1 MAGTQQE
8 VLAGSGSAR
17 GGALRGVA
25 GLKAATED
33 GAQVHAIAR
42 GIHGGGD
49 DKADRTG
56 RALGIPPKVLPSVLP
71 SLAPADLLRRLWR
84 QRAVRFG
91 AVAAFCTLVQLLVL
105 ACLARLGVDK
115 VMANGIGFGL
125 SAQLN
130 FALSAQV
137 TWRDRK
143 PRTARHGRTG
153 LRARLGASPARW
165 ARFTTVAVVALGVN
179 ELAFTMATHSGARL
193 LLASAAGIVAGAA
206 VTFPLNNLV
215 TFRDGTLRKSA
226 SPQAE
231 SRPGL
236 EEIRA
241 RAQREGVAFFLPAF
255 NEAANLRI
263 IVPRIVDYFLR
274 LACRFT
280 VIIVDDGST
289 RDDTFEAAERLANA
303 YPAYV
308 QAVHHPQNK
317 GYGAALQS
325 GMRAGLETGH
335 GLIAFCDAD
344 DQFDIESFGTLV
356 AALQDQ
362 EADLSAGYR
371 IARADSLRRRL
382 MGRAWQWLSSL
393 VLGFT
398 AARDVDCGFKVF
410 TRAVAENLSPRI
422 SGDYAAVSPEILARA
437 RSAGFTMSEAGVSHK
452 PRVHGRQTGSDLKVV
467 ALSLVHLFQL
477 RLTLRKEGKGGMAAG
492 PPRPQLVPARRD
504 ATAWGVGIVA
514 ALLSATA
521 YVVTVSLHG
530 VLLYV
535 DSISH
540 LEIARRV
547 VSGTSPGLAQ
557 LGYVWLPLPH
567 LLMLPFI
574 WITPLYH
581 NGFAGAIVS
590 MVAYVITAVLIY
602 KIAFRLT
609 GRKFAG
615 AAAAAVFAL
624 NVNMLYM
631 QSTPMTEALLFCML
645 AAVVYC
651 IQQWAD
657 TGKYQYLMAGA
668 ASAFFA
674 TLTRYES
681 WPVLACLLVAVVFIA
696 WRRKID
702 GLTRKLRRASMQD
715 AFIAFAVVAFAGILA
730 WVIWNWAIFGNPLDF
745 QDGQYAKPS
754 NWVSSGDLSVGHW
767 LIAAKT
773 YWYAMLDNE
782 TWPLLLVAVA
792 GLVCFIAREWRT
804 MRGVARSL
812 PVLSLLVIVPFYIAS
827 LYTGQRPLDV
837 LQLDPDLY
845 NVRFGLIMLVPTA
858 ILVGYLVG
866 TLQRVRPAMY
876 VAGGL
881 VLILAAGLGASQ
893 IRQHNVATFTA
904 ARETLTSTPVLRQD
918 PVVAFLKIH
927 YTGGR
932 VLMESFG
939 NESIAFQLPSS
950 QLVYEGSYHQWLP
963 ALQHPAASHIEW
975 IVDRC
980 GDDPAPDKVCTSLGK
995 AQLSPYARVYV
1006 SPGGDYR
1013 VYKLRK

>member
-1 MAGTQQE
+1 MIGIRQE
-8 VLAGSGSAR
+8 VSGR
-17 GGALRGVA
+17 
-25 GLKAATED
+25 
-33 GAQVHAIAR
+33 QQ
-42 GIHGGGD
+42 
-49 DKADRTG
+49 
-56 RALGIPPKVLPSVLP
+56 ALGIPPQVLRSHARANLI
-71 SLAPADLLRRLWR
+71 RRLWR
-84 QRAVRFG
+84 KRAVRFA
-91 AVAAFCTLVQLLVL
+91 AVAATCTLVQLLVL
-105 ACLARLGVDK
+105 ACLARLGVSK

-125 SAQLN
+125 SAQVN

-143 PRTARHGRTG
+143 PRPALDGRTG
-153 LRARLGASPARW
+153 LGARLGGWPTRW
-165 ARFTTVAVVALGVN
+165 VRFNTAAVVGLGVN
-179 ELAFTMATHSGARL
+179 ELAFTVATDSGARL
-193 LLASAAGIVAGAA
+193 LMASAAGIMAGLA

-215 TFRDGTLRKSA
+215 TFRDGKRRKSA
-226 SPQAE
+226 NPQVE

-236 EEIRA
+236 DEIRG
-241 RAQREGVAFFLPAF
+241 RVQGEGVAFFLPAF

-274 LACRFT
+274 LACPCT

-289 RDDTFEAAERLANA
+289 RDDTFETAEQLANA

-308 QAVHHPQNK
+308 QAVHHSRNK

-325 GMRAGLETGH
+325 GIRAGLETGH
-335 GLIAFCDAD
+335 SLIAFCDAD
-344 DQFDIESFGTLV
+344 DQFDIDSFGTLV

-362 EADLSAGYR
+362 QADLSAGYR
-371 IARADSLRRRL
+371 IARADSVRRRL
-382 MGRAWQWLSSL
+382 MGRAWQWLSRL
-393 VLGFT
+393 VLGVAT
-398 AARDVDCGFKVF
+398 ARDVDCGFKVF
-410 TRAVAENLSPRI
+410 TRAVAENVSPRI

-437 RSAGFTMSEAGVSHK
+437 RSAGFTMAEAGVSHK
-452 PRVHGRQTGSDLKVV
+452 PRAHGQQTGSDLKVV

-477 RLTLRKEGKGGMAAG
+477 RLTLRKEGKGKGQEGRVAAG
-492 PPRPQLVPARRD
+492 VPLQQPVPARRD
-504 ATAWGVGIVA
+504 AAALGVGIVA
-514 ALLSATA
+514 AMLSMTA
-521 YVVTVSLHG
+521 YVVTVRLHA

-547 VSGTSPGLAQ
+547 VSSTSPGLAQ

-609 GRKFAG
+609 SRKFAG
-615 AAAAAVFAL
+615 FAAAAVFAL

-645 AAVVYC
+645 AAMVYC

-657 TGKYQYLMAGA
+657 TGKYQYLVAGA
-668 ASAFFA
+668 VSAFLA

-696 WRRKID
+696 WRRQL
-702 GLTRKLRRASMQD
+702 GALTGKLRRASMHD
-715 AFIAFAVVAFAGILA
+715 AVIVFAVVAFAGILA

-745 QDGQYAKPS
+745 QDGPYAKPS

-767 LIAAKT
+767 LISAKT

-782 TWPLLLVAVA
+782 TWPLLLLAVA

-893 IRQHNVATFTA
+893 IRQHNVVTFTA
-904 ARETLTSTPVLRQD
+904 ARETLTSMPVLKQD
-918 PVVAFLKIH
+918 PVVAFLKTH

-939 NESIAFQLPSS
+939 NESIAFQLPSN

-963 ALQHPAASHIEW
+963 ALRDPAASHIEW
-975 IVDRC
+975 IADRC
-980 GDDPAPDKVCTSLGK
+980 GDDPAPDKVCTSLGN